1 MVPLKKIVSWPA
13 GLLLG
18 LLLAVPVH
26 ADDPALGFAD
36 SLAELWRNH
45 PDVQQAEAAMRA
57 AGHDKAGAWAGFLP
71 YAQFDV
77 ARSQDGYDERVARLI
92 LPLWRGGLNFA
103 SLDVAEAGRG
113 AAAAD
118 LQRTR
123 LRLGLRLADAYF
135 SVVSAREQDTE
146 WRHYLEVLTQLQGLI
161 GRRAAA
167 GASPQADV
175 QTVVTRLRQA
185 DAEAAL
191 NESVRASAQSQYVAL
206 VGLMATPASWPP
218 QGTALAAPDVEAAVR
233 RDLDEHPEVA
243 YARARAVRE
252 EADTRRS
259 RAQLSPEVSLR
270 HTKPFGDEANT
281 SEPVTQIVLQYQT
294 DNGLRAYQTYR
305 AGQQRTLAAEAAVTT
320 TRRDVTAAL
329 AVARA
334 DYEAAR
340 AQLAYQEAAVE
351 AADAVVASSLRQFE
365 AGRKTWI
372 EVLNAQ
378 REAHENKLQ
387 KVRQRQRLWQA
398 NTRLALQGLYW
409 ERLLREDGS
418 APAAAAQTAAS
429 MQEPTPEAITAPAQE
444 AASAPTSAPAQADMP
459 QATPAQQ
466 TAPIQQT
473 TSSPQT
479 TPLPA
484 AMPRHDETP
493 LPPTALEGTTP

>member
-1 MVPLKKIVSWPA
+1 MVPLKKVLSWPV

-18 LLLAVPVH
+18 LLLAVPAQ

-45 PDVQQAEAAMRA
+45 PEVQQAEAAIRA

-71 YAQFDV
+71 YAQVDM
-77 ARSQDGYDERVARLI
+77 ARNQEGYDERVARLI

-103 SLDVAEAGRG
+103 TLDVAEAGRV

-135 SVVSAREQDTE
+135 SVVSAREQDAE
-146 WRHYLEVLTQLQGLI
+146 WRHYLEVLAQLQGLI
-161 GRRAAA
+161 ERRAAA

-191 NESVRASAQSQYVAL
+191 NESVRASAQAQYVAL
-206 VGLMATPASWPP
+206 IGLMATPANWPP
-218 QGTALAAPDVEAAVR
+218 PGAALTAPEIEAAVR

-243 YARARAVRE
+243 YASARAVRE

-270 HTKPFGDEANT
+270 HTRPFGDEALV
-281 SEPVTQIVLQYQT
+281 SEPMTQIVLQYQT

-305 AGQQRTLAAEAAVTT
+305 AGQQRTQAAAAAVAT
-320 TRRDVTAAL
+320 TRRDVTASL

-334 DYEAAR
+334 DFEAAR
-340 AQLAYQEAAVE
+340 AQLAYQEAAVD
-351 AADAVVASSLRQFE
+351 ASDAVVASSLRQFE

-378 REAHENKLQ
+378 REANENKLQ
-387 KVRQRQRLWQA
+387 QVRQRQRLWQA
-398 NTRLALQGLYW
+398 NARLALQGLYW
-409 ERLLREDGS
+409 ERLLREDLS
-418 APAAAAQTAAS
+418 ASAEAS
-429 MQEPTPEAITAPAQE
+429 APAQE
-444 AASAPTSAPAQADMP
+444 ATPAPTTPAAQADM
-459 QATPAQQ
+459 APAQQ
-466 TAPIQQT
+466 AAPIQKT
-473 TSSPQT
+473 PSSPQAAG
-479 TPLPA
+479 LPA
-484 AMPRHDETP
+484 AMPQQDETS
-493 LPPTALEGTTP
+493 PPPAAAAVEGNTP